1 MLDTCQERMKNM
13 NKEEILT
20 KSRKENEL
28 SDERGQRLKLQGA
41 DFSIGVLIFSWI
53 VISHF
58 TPLDLSGKLAIAL
71 LTQITC
77 LSNFAYQLIRN
88 MTKTNIFFTIIFT
101 CTSLLFLYQFLSN
114 LNIISF

>member
-1 MLDTCQERMKNM
+1 MKEM
-13 NKEEILT
+13 NKEQILE
-20 KSRKENEL
+20 KSRIENEI
-28 SDERGQRLKLQGA
+28 SDERGKLLKLQGA

-88 MTKTNIFFTIIFT
+88 KTKTTIFFTLTFS
-101 CTSLLFLYQFLSN
+101 CTSLLFLYQFLSH